1 MASPFPYLG
10 CQVTIQGK
18 RGKACQVAIQQI
30 QLRSNFVTQLF
41 FLQNVKILN
50 NFDFILR
57 VIISYSYMNSF
68 IYVKVISNEKEEL
81 TAEGSQG
88 K

>member
-1 MASPFPYLG
+1 
-10 CQVTIQGK
+10 
-18 RGKACQVAIQQI
+18 
-30 QLRSNFVTQLF
+30 
-41 FLQNVKILN
+41 
-50 NFDFILR
+50 
-57 VIISYSYMNSF
+57 MNSF

>member
-1 MASPFPYLG
+1 MS
-10 CQVTIQGK
+10 
-18 RGKACQVAIQQI
+18 
-30 QLRSNFVTQLF
+30 SH
-41 FLQNVKILN
+41 
-50 NFDFILR
+50 FILR